1 MRLNSFQLKW
11 IAILTMAVD
20 HVGAVLF
27 PGQLIFRY
35 IGRISFPI
43 FCFLLTE
50 GFFHTRNIEK
60 YMIRLG
66 IFALI
71 SEIPYD
77 LAFRNVLLEAE
88 HQNVFFT
95 LFLGV
100 LLMYILEKSGEIWI
114 KATWIILFSWIAAT
128 IRSDYG
134 YKAIILI
141 CIYYF
146 LRNNLSAKTILGT
159 GWNIFWGNTIQYYG
173 VLATIPICL
182 YNGEKGKS
190 MKYFFY
196 AFYPVHLLIL
206 YIVNRLI
213 F

>member
-66 IFALI
+66 IIALI

-77 LAFRNVLLEAE
+77 LAFRNVLLETE

-146 LRNNLSAKTILGT
+146 LRNNLSAKTILGA